1 MQLPS
6 RSSTES
12 PNVKILKSRV
22 SGIATAAALALLPLA
37 ASAGSFSI
45 SPIRLEL
52 GEANP
57 NGALT
62 VRNGGDEPVVI
73 QLQPMAWSQSDGED
87 QLDPT
92 REVLATPAVF
102 TLDPGGSQLVRVA
115 LRRVVDPTREL
126 SYRLVLQEVP
136 AATRPDATGARIALR
151 MSLPV
156 FVKPSQAAEPDL
168 VWTAVVSGEQETM
181 LTARNTGNVHIQLAQ
196 LSLDPSDGASIAN
209 PAMAYILPGESR
221 SWPLLGAIGAG
232 TALRLSGVSDNG
244 PITAR
249 VEVGSE

>member
-1 MQLPS
+1 M
-6 RSSTES
+6 
-12 PNVKILKSRV
+12 KIAKSKAF
-22 SGIATAAALALLPLA
+22 GIATAAALGLLPLA

-52 GEANP
+52 GEASP

-73 QLQPMAWSQSDGED
+73 QLQPMAWSQNDGED

-115 LRRVVDPTREL
+115 LRRPVDPNREL

-136 AATRPDATGARIALR
+136 AAAQPDATGARIALR

-156 FVKPSQAAEPDL
+156 FVEPAQVAEPDL
-168 VWTAVVSGEQETM
+168 VWSAVMSGDQETT
-181 LTARNTGNVHIQLAQ
+181 LTARNQGNVHVQVAQ
-196 LSLDPSDGASIAN
+196 LSLDPSDGASIEN

-221 SWPLLGAIGAG
+221 SWPLLGASG
-232 TALRLSGVSDNG
+232 TGSALRLSGISDYG
-244 PITAR
+244 PIDAR